1 MTVTQTVEIPADRRL
16 IINVPR
22 EVPTGRVVLT
32 FTKAKS
38 AEPGTTVD
46 KWVNPLFGLA
56 KAKGAK
62 LTVERFLE
70 TQRAEIEI
78 ENDRQFSG
86 KCRSLRAAKGF

>member
-1 MTVTQTVEIPADRRL
+1 MIVTQTVEIPADRRL

-22 EVPTGRVVLT
+22 EVPTGQIMLT
-32 FTKAKS
+32 FTKTKS
-38 AEPGTTVD
+38 AEPGTTTD

-70 TQRAEIEI
+70 MQREEIEVES
-78 ENDRQFSG
+78 ENDRRLWES
-86 KCRSLRAAKGF
+86 K